1 MYLNNHIN
9 IKRKVNDNTME
20 MFEAIALRQSVR
32 AYKEDQITE
41 TALENI
47 LKAACAAPVGR
58 GKYENMLLTVVQNP
72 EKLAQI
78 KDACQGAMDDPNANP
93 TYSAPTLIIVS
104 TKLEN
109 DEIMPIGVANASCI
123 VENMHL
129 AATDLGLGS
138 IFLFG
143 FVRALNMQNQLGPMI
158 SLPKGWAPVAALGV
172 GYAAEP
178 LSQRKPVLGK
188 IRTERI

>member
-1 MYLNNHIN
+1 MDTL
-9 IKRKVNDNTME
+9 K
-20 MFEAIALRQSVR
+20 AIALRQSVR
-32 AYKEDQITE
+32 AYKTDQIAE
-41 TALENI
+41 EALETI

-58 GKYENMLLTVVQNP
+58 AKYENLQLTVIQDQA
-72 EKLAQI
+72 KLDQI
-78 KDACQGAMDDPNANP
+78 REACGGAMDDPNANP

-104 TKLEN
+104 TRLEN
-109 DEIMPIGVANASCI
+109 DEIMPISVANASCV

-158 SLPKGWAPVAALGV
+158 NLPKGWAPVAALGV
-172 GYAAEP
+172 GYAANE
-178 LSQRKPVLGK
+178 LNERKLALGK
-188 IRTERI
+188 IRTDYIRQGA